1 MKAFLYILLLSP
13 FFFSC
18 GNEASVE
25 DAALPK
31 EPQTDQGGDLRSRA
45 LRHVEAQLNIA
56 ATERYILEI
65 HKQNLDGDDKED
77 AIITVNRFNYAIE
90 KAKQSA
96 NAAKLAEIGYVGNYN
111 YIFYYDGGLD
121 MISPAIAV
129 PSSPYLPLKI
139 SFESITSTEYRDVLV
154 TYRIRNSAFRAFF
167 TIENHTPSRY
177 FEWPEFNDLGTPK
190 QEAFS
195 FSYVSNAMN
204 PRKNIQIYQAKITLA
219 DTVKNFNVANPSLNK
234 QAKLMHEFFY
244 LPAKQTYV
252 TKK

>member
-1 MKAFLYILLLSP
+1 MKAFLYILLLSTL
-13 FFFSC
+13 FFSC

-25 DAALPK
+25 DASLPK
-31 EPQTDQGGDLRSRA
+31 EPQTDQGRDLRSRA

-56 ATERYILEI
+56 ATERYILDI

-77 AIITVNRFNYAIE
+77 AIISVNRLNYAIE
-90 KAKQSA
+90 KAKQSP
-96 NAAKLAEIGYVGNYN
+96 NAAKLAEIGYIGNYN
-111 YIFYYDGGLD
+111 YIFYYDGRLD

-129 PSSPYLPLKI
+129 PSSPYLPLEI
-139 SFESITSTEYRDVLV
+139 SFEPITSTEYRDVLV

-195 FSYVSNAMN
+195 FSYVSTAMN
-204 PRKNIQIYQAKITLA
+204 PRKNIQIYQAKISLA
-219 DTVKNFNVANPSLNK
+219 DTVKNFNVAKPLINK
-234 QAKLMHEFFY
+234 QAKLLHEFFY